1 MLELGAL
8 TATIGERLCT
18 DFSFLVPEGED
29 CFRSEGQL
37 EPGFFWLGAA
47 VGLWLLANL
56 FAFFT
61 DCSDASS
68 TVATSAS
75 AAGWS
80 GKQREYEEDAA
91 RHSLPSPLWQARAG
105 EERRQPL
112 MNG

>member
-61 DCSDASS
+61 DCDASS
-68 TVATSAS
+68 TATTQ
-75 AAGWS
+75 

-91 RHSLPSPLWQARAG
+91 RHSLPSPLWQARTG
-105 EERRQPL
+105 KETRQPL
-112 MNG
+112 LNG